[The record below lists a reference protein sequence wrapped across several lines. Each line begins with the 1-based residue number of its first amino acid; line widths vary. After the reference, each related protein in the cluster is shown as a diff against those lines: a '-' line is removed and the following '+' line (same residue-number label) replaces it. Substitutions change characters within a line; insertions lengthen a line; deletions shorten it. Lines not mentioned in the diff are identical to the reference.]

1 MALEDDASGTK
12 SKAMCRPVCEADNT
26 EHPLK
31 TQNPPKYVHSMF
43 MVRHMMVPEVDESK
57 SRVIDIITSDS
68 ALSSGQEG

>member
-12 SKAMCRPVCEADNT
+12 SKAMCRPVCEFDNT

-43 MVRHMMVPEVDESK
+43 MVG
-57 SRVIDIITSDS
+57 I
-68 ALSSGQEG
+68 

>member
-31 TQNPPKYVHSMF
+31 TQNPPNMF